1 MTKTI
6 DFAKIEALRG
16 HMGIT
21 MGEMAKA
28 FGVSRLTYMKWVK
41 GTPIRATNAQR
52 VRDTLRKI
60 MGLIRAQQWPP
71 PDVVALPTD
80 IRSQRLLAL
89 LASDPV
95 E

>member
-1 MTKTI
+1 MTKPI

-41 GTPIRATNAQR
+41 GTPIRPTNAQR
-52 VRDTLRKI
+52 VRDTLRQI
-60 MGLIRAQQWPP
+60 TGLIRAQQWPT
-71 PDVVALPTD
+71 PDVVALPAD

-89 LASDPV
+89 LATQPV